1 MESKMKKDFQKAV
14 KMFRES
20 TEYHG
25 EHPKAMMTAQQMRK
39 GTATINCGRAE
50 FGEELA
56 PKVIKFPAFVEWC
69 ETYGIKTVEIEI
81 AKEASYMKPQYQIR
95 VTY

>member
-1 MESKMKKDFQKAV
+1 MADMKNDFQKAV
-14 KMFRES
+14 KAFRDGS
-20 TEYHG
+20 EYHG
-25 EHPKAMMTAQQMRK
+25 EYPKAMMTAQQIRK

-50 FGEELA
+50 FGKELA
-56 PKVIKFPAFVEWC
+56 HKVLSHKDFVDWC
-69 ETYGIKTVEIEI
+69 MTYGIKTVDVEI

>member
-1 MESKMKKDFQKAV
+1 MDNMKKDFQKAV
-14 KMFRES
+14 KAFRDGS
-20 TEYHG
+20 DYHG
-25 EHPKAMMTAQQMRK
+25 EYPKAMMTSQQMRK

-50 FGEELA
+50 FGKELA
-56 PKVIKFPAFVEWC
+56 PKVVAHKGFVDWC
-69 ETYGIKTVEIEI
+69 VAYGIKTVEIEI

>member
-1 MESKMKKDFQKAV
+1 MADMKKDFQKAV
-14 KMFRES
+14 KAFRDGS
-20 TEYHG
+20 EYHG
-25 EHPKAMMTAQQMRK
+25 EYPKAMMTKQQMYK

-50 FGEELA
+50 FGKELA
-56 PKVIKFPAFVEWC
+56 PKVVASEAFVAWC
-69 ETYGIKTVEIEI
+69 VAYGIKTVQVEI

>member
-1 MESKMKKDFQKAV
+1 MDNMKKDFQKAV
-14 KMFRES
+14 KTFRDGS
-20 TEYHG
+20 DYHG
-25 EHPKAMMTAQQMRK
+25 EYPKAMMTAQQMYKR
-39 GTATINCGRAE
+39 TATINCGRAE

-56 PKVIKFPAFVEWC
+56 PKVLAHKDFVDWC
-69 ETYGIKTVEIEI
+69 VAYGIKTVKVEI